1 MNNIA
6 QRDAFWNKIYEIAAE
21 DRNVVLISADMG
33 APSLDKFRKDLPAQF
48 VNAGIAEQ
56 NSVLIGAGLALK
68 GKKVYLYAIA
78 PFITL
83 RCLEQI
89 RVECSIMNIPMTIVG
104 VGAGMSY
111 EDSGPT
117 HHVLEDI
124 AIMRSMPNI
133 TIHNITDSVM
143 AAAVAAMSCNIK
155 NTTYVRIDREVFSPD
170 IYSPDTDFTAGAS
183 VIKAGTDC
191 YLVSTGCMTHAA
203 LQAARRLEEK
213 HIHTGVIDIY
223 TFPINEAFLMETLKG
238 VKKIVSLEE
247 HFLPG
252 GLGSAI
258 GEVIIDNGLP
268 VKLRRLGISHDKGF
282 CYKYGGREI
291 IRAYYA
297 LDKESIQR
305 KIEEF
310 LID

>member
-6 QRDAFWNKIYEIAAE
+6 QRDSFWNKIYEIAAA
-21 DRNVVLISADMG
+21 DRDVVLISADMG

-56 NSVLIGAGLALK
+56 NAVLIGAGLALK

-89 RVECSIMNIPMTIVG
+89 RVECSIMTIPMTIAG

-143 AAAVAAMSCNIK
+143 AGAVAGMSYNIK
-155 NTTYVRIDREVFSPD
+155 NTTYVRIDRQVFPD
-170 IYSPDTDFTAGAS
+170 IYAPDTDFTAGAS
-183 VIKAGTDC
+183 VVKTGKDC
-191 YLVSTGCMTHAA
+191 YLVSTGCMTHTA
-203 LQAARRLEEK
+203 LQLARRLEERN
-213 HIHTGVIDIY
+213 IHTGVIDIY
-223 TFPINEAFLMETLKG
+223 TFPINEELLIDALRG

-247 HFLPG
+247 HFLAG
-252 GLGSAI
+252 GLGSAL
-258 GEVIIDNGLP
+258 GEIIIDNDLP
-268 VKLRRLGISHDKGF
+268 VKLRRLGIGHDKGF

-291 IRAYYA
+291 IREYYG
-297 LDKESIQR
+297 LDKGSLER
-305 KIEEF
+305 KVEEF
-310 LID
+310 LKD

>member
-6 QRDAFWNKIYEIAAE
+6 QRDAFWNKIYEIAAA

-56 NSVLIGAGLALK
+56 NAVLIGAGLALK

-89 RVECSIMNIPMTIVG
+89 RVECSIMNIPMTIAG

-117 HHVLEDI
+117 HHALEDI

-143 AAAVAAMSCNIK
+143 ARAVAAMSYNIK
-155 NTTYVRIDREVFSPD
+155 NTTYVRIDREVFPD
-170 IYSPDTDFTAGAS
+170 IYSPDTVFTAGAS
-183 VIKAGTDC
+183 VVKTGKDF
-191 YLVSTGCMTHAA
+191 YLVSTGCMTHTA
-203 LQAARRLEEK
+203 LQVAKRLEERS
-213 HIHTGVIDIY
+213 IHAGVIDIY
-223 TFPINEAFLMETLKG
+223 RFPINEAFLMETLRG
-238 VKKIVSLEE
+238 VKKIVTLEE
-247 HFLPG
+247 HFLAG
-252 GLGSAI
+252 GLGSAL
-258 GEVIIDNGLP
+258 GEVIIDNSLP
-268 VKLRRLGISHDKGF
+268 VKLRRLGIGHDKGF
-282 CYKYGGREI
+282 CYKYGGREV
-291 IRAYYA
+291 IREYYG
-297 LDKESIQR
+297 LDKGSLER

-310 LID
+310 LKD